1 MKKLTIIIAV
11 ASTLF
16 CSCKKKTYYCYC
28 TDTTTNQ
35 EELRSTFEKLPR
47 YAKKG
52 AQTSCYGYN
61 DEENTNNCRF
71 VE

>member
-1 MKKLTIIIAV
+1 MKKTTTIIAL
-11 ASTLF
+11 ASILF
-16 CSCKKKTYYCYC
+16 FSCGKKTYYCYC

-35 EELRSTFEKLPR
+35 EELRSTFENLPR

-61 DEENTNNCRF
+61 DEENTTNCRF
-71 VE
+71 E